1 MATQP
6 TNLPVPSESP
16 RDLKFNAGKIDE
28 FVTSLQREYED
39 RFGNK
44 HYTIEGIRWVAQQAI
59 AAFGYISLD
68 SFEDGNT
75 LTLPNQ
81 VLRLESTGEY
91 YRWDGAFPKSVPA
104 GSTPDSTGGVGVGAW
119 LSVGDATL
127 RELLSSSSGAGAI
140 GTSGGDTVQEALD
153 KVSGIVNVQS
163 FYSGSGFYNSAVLAA
178 AAAGTEVFLGGDVKL
193 DPSILLD
200 LSRFH
205 NRRYYG
211 GRFINGSIL
220 VRGALGSSIALTGS
234 ISEGQKNFTQTNSFT
249 TGDLLLIK
257 NFPTNNNDVYTE
269 GSPSL
274 FMSGPRTYAVTGPGT
289 LRDTR
294 RKQLFDV
301 SIASPTSFSTYQ
313 DSVSNFSTDSL
324 TATKV
329 NAVKDVSFDCDF
341 KGGTLWCEMTD
352 GLSITGRFENTF
364 LNNTTCIRSDIRPV
378 DFFSTTDARID
389 CFEACSGFRIDT
401 TTSGHT
407 SIGDNSIIKILG
419 CNNFEVN
426 AVITGT
432 NVSTGYAHGIM
443 TDCIFEEN
451 PTGYPSLD
459 NVNYRVS
466 VNVGGIRSTV
476 NSSHAVFIATDPNR
490 ARNSDGYIIVNSPKG
505 TVHLKG
511 VSDCII
517 SGRASI
523 LSLEGCRRIDVG
535 NLSRE
540 SDYLGSWTSP
550 YGEVTNFEHIG
561 IFYQVGSGITITGET
576 TPGTVTITAQLCS
589 FERIGRRVTVDAE
602 VSFSGFTG
610 TGNLTMHLPTIWS
623 PKGSLQGDFT
633 SQVSGQ
639 NNVYG
644 RLVYGSRN
652 VQFYR
657 NDTSKV
663 QASDV
668 PAGTIRVS
676 GSYIVDFT
684 TL

>member
-1 MATQP
+1 MSTTP
-6 TNLPVPSESP
+6 TNQPVPSEKP
-16 RDLKFNAGKIDE
+16 QDLKFNAGKIDE
-28 FVTSLQREYED
+28 FVTSMARQYID
-39 RFGNK
+39 RFGNA
-44 HYTIEGIRWVAQQAI
+44 HYTIEGLRWLAQQAI
-59 AAFGYISLD
+59 AAFGYITLD

-81 VLRLESTGEY
+81 VLRLEETGEY
-91 YRWDGAFPKSVPA
+91 YRWDGSFPKEVPA

-119 LSVGDATL
+119 LSVGDAIL

-140 GTSGGDTVQEALD
+140 GTSDGDTVQEALN

-163 FYSGSGFYNSAVLAA
+163 YYSGSGFYNDAVVAA
-178 AAAGTEVFLGGDVKL
+178 AAAGTEVFLGGDVEL
-193 DPSILLD
+193 DPSVLLD
-200 LSRFH
+200 LSGFP

-211 GRFINGSIL
+211 GRFINGNIL
-220 VRGALGSSIALTGS
+220 VRGTLDSSIALTS
-234 ISEGQKNFTQTNSFT
+234 TISEGQKDIIQTNSFS

-257 NFPTNNNDVYTE
+257 NFPTNDNDAYTE
-269 GSPSL
+269 GTPSL

-301 SIASPTSFSTYQ
+301 SVASSTSFSTYQ
-313 DSVSNFSTDSL
+313 DSISDFSTASL

-329 NAVKDVSFDCDF
+329 NAVKGVSFDCDF
-341 KGGTLWCEMTD
+341 MGGTLWCELTD
-352 GLSITGRFENTF
+352 GLRVTGRFENTF
-364 LNNTTCIRSDIRPV
+364 LNNVTCIRSDIRPTE
-378 DFFSTTDARID
+378 FFSTTDARID
-389 CFEACSGFRIDT
+389 FFEACSGFQIDT
-401 TTSGHT
+401 ITSGHT
-407 SIGDNSIIKILG
+407 SIGDNAIIKILG
-419 CNNFEVN
+419 CNSFNIN

-432 NVSTGYAHGIM
+432 NVLTGYAHGVM
-443 TDCIFEEN
+443 TDCVFEEN
-451 PTGYPSLD
+451 PTGYTSLD
-459 NVNYRVS
+459 NKNYS
-466 VNVGGIRSTV
+466 ITV
-476 NSSHAVFIATDPNR
+476 NISGVIASENGSHAVFVATDPNR
-490 ARNSDGYIIVNSPKG
+490 AENSGGYISVNSPLG

-511 VSDCII
+511 ASDCIVRGK
-517 SGRASI
+517 SSI
-523 LSLEGCRRIDVG
+523 LSLEGCSRIDVG
-535 NLSRE
+535 DLRRN
-540 SDYLGSWTSP
+540 SDYLGDWTSP
-550 YGEVTNFEHIG
+550 YGSVTNSEHIG
-561 IFYQVGSGITITGET
+561 IFYQVNSGITVTGET
-576 TPGTVTITAQLCS
+576 TPGTVTITSQQCS
-589 FERIGRRVTVDAE
+589 FERIGRRVTIDAE
-602 VSFSGFTG
+602 VSYSGFTG
-610 TGNLTMHLPTIWS
+610 TGNLTVSLPTIWS
-623 PKGSLQGDFT
+623 PKGSIQGDFT